1 MCKFL
6 RRPRGI
12 SGSPVV
18 PYVRFEKGFGLE
30 CLEFPKPK
38 PICFPTLRYFREIQ
52 KFLQPYRPAASDA
65 GEVAERGPRV
75 LARWT
80 FLGRAVCVAAWKML
94 YGLGSMLSVQWYTF
108 FFCFTY

>member
-18 PYVRFEKGFGLE
+18 PYVRFEHGLWLGMLGISQAKTHLLSDPE
-30 CLEFPKPK
+30 V
-38 PICFPTLRYFREIQ
+38 FREIQ